1 MKYAIAKI
9 GGKQL
14 KITEG
19 LTFRIEHQDKLNF
32 DVLAY
37 SDGKET
43 LIGTPI
49 LSNII
54 IKASILGQERGR
66 KVRVARFKA
75 KSRYDKVNGHRQPL
89 SIVKV
94 DTISL
99 KAETAKKAEKKAK
112 EE

>member
-1 MKYAIAKI
+1 MKYAIAEI

-19 LTFRIEHQDKLNF
+19 QTFRIEHQDKLNF
-32 DVLAY
+32 EVLAY

-49 LSNII
+49 LSNIT
-54 IKASILGQERGR
+54 IKASILGEERGR

-75 KSRYDKVNGHRQPL
+75 KSRYEKVNGHRQPL

-94 DTISL
+94 DTIL
-99 KAETAKKAEKKAK
+99 KKAEKKAK